1 MAKDDDEN
9 ESEIENDESAEEDL
23 SPSDVKQKKGQNDPW
38 RRRRRRRR
46 HVVVVVKPTT
56 TQKPTTQ
63 KPTTL
68 KPTTSPPPRIPVYF
82 WIPIIQ
88 YWKKNGV
95 KIHTGIV
102 GWARTLRKC
111 CRKRGKCHGKWFCH
125 II

>member
-46 HVVVVVKPTT
+46 HVVVVKPTT

-95 KIHTGIV
+95 KIHTGIA
-102 GWARTLRKC
+102 GWVRTLRKC